1 LIGIGKNLIEKN
13 KTKTSLEDFIR
24 EGSYYVLNK
33 KKKELKLK
41 DEMEVIHYLDIIES
55 LNKEKIKKRVI
66 LKDAT
71 ASVIQNLIKILGPK
85 DQDSLNLA
93 NLGDSNYWYDPY
105 SHILNKFKNSF
116 VEEKREIMYFNR
128 NTIKKTIMTTPYSAG
143 ENTC

>member
-1 LIGIGKNLIEKN
+1 
-13 KTKTSLEDFIR
+13 LEDFIR
-24 EGSYYVLNK
+24 EGSFYVLNK

-105 SHILNKFKNSF
+105 SQILNNFKNYF
-116 VEEKREIMYFNR
+116 VEEKKEIMYFNR